1 MTCTFDKSTEFMD
14 HCMNKYFVQSA
25 IYNNN
30 LDLSGTQISKLSF
43 LKHLYNLETLV
54 LDSCQKIGFTNKT
67 RWGKTK
73 TDISILSIYIFKLF
87 FAYRIVYSTMNS

>member
-1 MTCTFDKSTEFMD
+1 M
-14 HCMNKYFVQSA
+14 
-25 IYNNN
+25 
-30 LDLSGTQISKLSF
+30 LDLDHVKGLHYKWNTHTTLSNF
-43 LKHLYNLETLV
+43 FVKVWPTTV
-54 LDSCQKIGFTNKT
+54 LPIKIIT